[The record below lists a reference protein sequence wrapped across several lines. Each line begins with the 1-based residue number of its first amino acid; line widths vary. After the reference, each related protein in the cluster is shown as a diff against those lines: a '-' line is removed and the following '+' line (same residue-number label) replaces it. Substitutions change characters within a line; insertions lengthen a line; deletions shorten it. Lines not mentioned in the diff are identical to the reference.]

1 MFFDLIL
8 EDTMLSLYNSATHQK
23 QEFIPIR
30 NNEVRFYGCGPTVYN
45 YAHIGNIRAFVFYD
59 LMNRYL
65 RYKGFKVTFA
75 MNLTDV
81 DDKTIRNSR
90 AEGISLRAFT
100 DFYAEAFFKDM
111 EALHIKKPD
120 YIIRATE
127 EIDAMIELINL
138 LLEKGYAYKSK
149 TGDIFFKIKAF
160 KEYGQ
165 MAGIQSSQLRANA
178 DGRLS
183 DEYEKEDVNDFALW
197 KAYTEKDG
205 DVFWDAPFGRGRP
218 GWSLECS
225 AMARKYLGQP
235 LDMHLGGVDLIFPHH
250 TNEIA
255 QSECAYGCKFVNYW
269 IHNAHIM
276 VNGKKMSKSANNFY
290 TLRDLTDKG
299 YSPEAVRYE
308 LLKAHYRVT
317 MDFKEENL
325 SGNQTVIERF
335 VNLIHRLDEPK
346 EGQGWPSCDEA
357 LECVA
362 NGFEKALDDDLN
374 MPMALAAFFDFI
386 SEVNKNFNDL
396 TIEQADKIKQQLLK
410 FDTVLALLPK
420 QKEQKLTVEQEEL
433 IQKREAYRAVKDWAN
448 ADAVKKQLADMGII
462 VKDTPKGPIWTIG

>member
-1 MFFDLIL
+1 MLKFFN
-8 EDTMLSLYNSATHQK
+8 TATHQK
-23 QEFIPIR
+23 QKFIPIYT
-30 NNEVRFYGCGPTVYN
+30 NEVRFYACGPTIYN
-45 YAHIGNIRAFVFYD
+45 FSHIGNFRAYVFYD

-65 RYKGFKVTFA
+65 RYKDFKVTFA

-81 DDKTIRNSR
+81 DDKTIRDSR
-90 AEGISLRAFT
+90 AAGKSLREFT
-100 DFYAEAFFKDM
+100 DFYADAFFKDM
-111 EALHIKKPD
+111 ELLHIQKPD

-127 EIDAMIELINL
+127 EIESMIELINL
-138 LLEKGYAYKSK
+138 LLKKGYAYKSK
-149 TGDIFFKIKAF
+149 TGDVFFKISAF

-165 MAGIQSSQLRANA
+165 MAGIQSTQLKANA

-205 DVFWDAPFGRGRP
+205 DVFWDAPFGKGRP

-269 IHNAHIM
+269 IHNAHLM
-276 VNGKKMSKSANNFY
+276 VNGKKMAKSAHNFY
-290 TLRDLTDKG
+290 TLRDLIDKG
-299 YSPEAVRYE
+299 YSPESVRYE

-317 MDFKEENL
+317 MDFREENL
-325 SGNQTVIERF
+325 TGNQTVIDKF
-335 VNLIHRLDEPK
+335 VNLINRLSEPK
-346 EGQGWPSCDEA
+346 TGTGWVDC
-357 LECVA
+357 LECLNSA
-362 NGFEKALDDDLN
+362 KEGFETALDDDLN
-374 MPMALAAFFDFI
+374 MPTALASFFEFI
-386 SEVNKNFNDL
+386 TKINKNFDL
-396 TIEQADKIKQQLLK
+396 LTPEQAKQIREQLLK

-420 QKEQKLTVEQEEL
+420 QKEQKLTLEQEEL
-433 IQKREAYRAVKDWAN
+433 IQKRQAFRNIKDWAS
-448 ADAVKKQLADMGII
+448 ADAIKKQLADMGII
-462 VKDTPKGPIWTIG
+462 IKDTSNGPVWTVS

>member
-1 MFFDLIL
+1 
-8 EDTMLSLYNSATHQK
+8 MLSFYNTATHQK
-23 QEFIPIR
+23 QEFKPVR
-30 NNEVRFYGCGPTVYN
+30 ENEVRFYGCGPTIYN
-45 YAHIGNIRAFVFYD
+45 YAHIGNFRAYVFYD

-81 DDKTIRNSR
+81 DDKTIRDSR
-90 AEGISLRAFT
+90 AKGISLRAFT
-100 DFYAEAFFKDM
+100 DFFAEAFFKDI
-111 EALHIKKPD
+111 EALHIQKPD

-149 TGDIFFKIKAF
+149 TGDIFFKISAF

-165 MAGIQSSQLRANA
+165 MAGIQSAQLKANA

-205 DVFWDAPFGRGRP
+205 DVFWEAPFGKGRP

-269 IHNAHIM
+269 VHNAHLM
-276 VNGKKMSKSANNFY
+276 VNGQKMSKSAHNFY

-325 SGNQTVIERF
+325 SGNQTVIDKF

-346 EGQGWPSCDEA
+346 EGQGWQDCDKA
-357 LECVA
+357 LETVA
-362 NGFEKALDDDLN
+362 SKFETALDDDLN
-374 MPMALAAFFDFI
+374 MPMALAAFFDFT
-386 SEVNKNFNDL
+386 SEVNKNFNSL
-396 TIEQADKIKQQLLK
+396 TTEQANKIKQQLLK

-420 QKEQKLTVEQEEL
+420 QKEQKLTAEQEAL
-433 IQKREAYRAVKDWAN
+433 IQKRQEYRAAKDWAN
-448 ADAVKKQLADMGII
+448 ADAVKKQLADMGVFI
-462 VKDTPKGPIWTIG
+462 KDTPNGSVWTIG